1 MSEES
6 KEKLQKIKKLYE
18 TVEEGTKKV
27 LKESPD
33 LQKDKEL
40 VKKIEKVQKEA
51 GEVVKHIEE
60 KTEP

>member
-1 MSEES
+1 MSKES

>member
-6 KEKLQKIKKLYE
+6 KEKLQKIKKLFE
-18 TVEEGTKKV
+18 TVEEGSKQVTK
-27 LKESPD
+27 EPH
-33 LQKDKEL
+33 LQGDKEL
-40 VKKIEKVQKEA
+40 IKKIEKVQKEA

>member
-18 TVEEGTKKV
+18 MMEDGCKKV
-27 LKESPD
+27 LKEPE
-33 LQKDKEL
+33 LKGDKEL
-40 VKKIEKVQKEA
+40 IKKVEKVQKEA
-51 GEVVKHIEE
+51 QEVVKHIEE